1 MSQLHYFVTFR
12 GGPLDGEMM
21 TIPFV
26 VTRIT
31 VAPDLGMGEHQTL
44 DIAAAHQVTYRLIQS
59 SRLTSTMLIFE
70 PEADQP

>member
-1 MSQLHYFVTFR
+1 MSQFHYLITFR

-26 VTRIT
+26 ITRIT
-31 VAPDLGMGEHQTL
+31 VALGLGIGEHQTL
-44 DIAAAHQVTYRLIQS
+44 DIAAAHKVTYCLIQS

-70 PEADQP
+70 PEADQS